1 MDVCVC
7 ARKSEK
13 GDVCMYACMH
23 ACMHVGMSLI
33 QVSGLLGLP
42 KSPKAAS
49 KRLIKELE
57 VRDELRSTPVPRKGL
72 LREIKLEGLGQGLGC
87 LWVWGLGVRCRA

>member
-1 MDVCVC
+1 
-7 ARKSEK
+7 
-13 GDVCMYACMH
+13 MYVCMH